1 MRTPSQCAANSA
13 ALSFLICFKNAAT
26 AFGVTSVSGTQ
37 VFRPRYPV
45 HITRYFKG
53 RSLLS
58 SRIVA
63 LYQPP
68 PSQPIVLELIA
79 CKGHPLC
86 VCLFW
91 YPEVSVEAD
100 MQNSFGISYRTIENW
115 TGQPRRRGNFGFARR
130 RPPAMSMALR
140 LLCRGFNLLIRQLCR
155 WPSMPVSGRGAPRAA
170 L

>member
-1 MRTPSQCAANSA
+1 MN
-13 ALSFLICFKNAAT
+13 FLICFKNAAT

-115 TGQPRRRGNFGFARR
+115 TGQPGGRRTFGCFCMSPLAMRSLRRG
-130 RPPAMSMALR
+130 
-140 LLCRGFNLLIRQLCR
+140 CRFFSASRELCR
-155 WPSMPVSGRGAPRAA
+155 WPSMPLSGRGAPRAA
-170 L
+170 V